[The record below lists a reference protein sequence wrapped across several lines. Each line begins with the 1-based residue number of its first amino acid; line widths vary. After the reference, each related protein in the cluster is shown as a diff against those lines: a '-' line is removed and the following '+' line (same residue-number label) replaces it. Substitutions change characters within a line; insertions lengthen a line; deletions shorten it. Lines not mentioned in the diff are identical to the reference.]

1 MSEIPTHPS
10 GVAGGSR
17 GRSMR
22 PSRVWAEEEAG
33 GHATGGVAVV
43 VVVARGGD
51 ATGVAGSPFEST
63 QDKNFVG
70 GERWFQ
76 SDKAMEKEVILSVGV
91 GEKVI
96 FGCSSGAEQSFTM
109 PPNQTAV

>member
-1 MSEIPTHPS
+1 V
-10 GVAGGSR
+10 GRRR
-17 GRSMR
+17 GRR
-22 PSRVWAEEEAG
+22 ACDWWG
-33 GHATGGVAVV
+33 GGG
-43 VVVARGGD
+43 GGRRD

-70 GERWFQ
+70 GEQWFQ
-76 SDKAMEKEVILSVGV
+76 SDRAMEKEV
-91 GEKVI
+91 VI